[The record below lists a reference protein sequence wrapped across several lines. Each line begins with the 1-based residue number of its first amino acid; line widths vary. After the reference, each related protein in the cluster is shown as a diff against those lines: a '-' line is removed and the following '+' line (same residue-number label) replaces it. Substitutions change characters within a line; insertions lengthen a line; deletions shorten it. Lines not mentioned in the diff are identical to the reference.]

1 MRLPFD
7 ALAGNAG
14 RKATPALASECAR
27 EVRKVPRVLQTQ
39 DHANRPLAGLAHYYY
54 ELDQSAPDL
63 IAAEAAGIEDQ
74 TDGEQR
80 SKAASA
86 AAAGRLEK

>member
-54 ELDQSAPDL
+54 ELD
-63 IAAEAAGIEDQ
+63 
-74 TDGEQR
+74 
-80 SKAASA
+80 
-86 AAAGRLEK
+86 

>member
-39 DHANRPLAGLAHYYY
+39 DHANA
-54 ELDQSAPDL
+54 
-63 IAAEAAGIEDQ
+63 
-74 TDGEQR
+74 R
-80 SKAASA
+80 SPVSPTITTNSTN
-86 AAAGRLEK
+86 RLRI